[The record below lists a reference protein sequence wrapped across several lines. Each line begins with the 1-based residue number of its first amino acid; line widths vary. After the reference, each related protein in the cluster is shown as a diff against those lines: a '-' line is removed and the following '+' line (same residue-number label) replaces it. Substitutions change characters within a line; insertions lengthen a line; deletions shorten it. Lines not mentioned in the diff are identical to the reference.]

1 MLSHESPANHDSFL
15 STSEDAVPSRIEN
28 LIKVDDGRVWIKC
41 QSAYDG
47 RIDKR
52 KELCGRVG
60 AMKLCYSVK
69 ELSKRRFRLVIDG
82 SFDDEDLRLF
92 VQAGW
97 DGVYYFY
104 ELDELVA
111 AVRA

>member
-1 MLSHESPANHDSFL
+1 M
-15 STSEDAVPSRIEN
+15 
-28 LIKVDDGRVWIKC
+28 
-41 QSAYDG
+41 
-47 RIDKR
+47 
-52 KELCGRVG
+52 
-60 AMKLCYSVK
+60 
-69 ELSKRRFRLVIDG
+69 IDG
-82 SFDDEDLRLF
+82 SFDDDNLRLF